1 MKSEKKYQSTNYQP
15 FTAALIA
22 DFQLKCWELPSSMQY
37 IAQSAPQKSQS
48 EFNNITQNDRI
59 SWKPMGKTAVR
70 LFAQTLTGFNKDIEV
85 LREGQQKIDTKILKA
100 GLRAWQQTDH
110 WPYIR

>member
-1 MKSEKKYQSTNYQP
+1 
-15 FTAALIA
+15 
-22 DFQLKCWELPSSMQY
+22 
-37 IAQSAPQKSQS
+37 
-48 EFNNITQNDRI
+48 
-59 SWKPMGKTAVR
+59 MGKTAVR

-110 WPYIR
+110 